1 MGTFHRKNKRGDTT
15 YYIDYRD
22 GRKRIQEAIGSDKK
36 LAEMVLQKRRVE
48 VAEGRHLNIKKELKV
63 KFEELV
69 TKYLE
74 LHANPNIK
82 RSWHSDVD
90 TIKVLK
96 RWFGGKYLYEIT
108 PGLIT
113 KFKNE
118 RREEVSPATTNR
130 GLACLKCMFNKAKEW
145 ELFAGDNPVIKVKLF
160 REDNKRLRFLEQE
173 EIDKLLINCSGHLR
187 PIVICALHTGMRK
200 GEILNLKW
208 RDCDFRRNIIYVT
221 ETKNGERREIPMD
234 EFLKKTFIAVP
245 KHKESPFI
253 FCNQEGKPYGDIKKS
268 FLTALKKSDII
279 LPLGAK
285 FHTLRHSF
293 ASHLVMSGVDLNTV
307 RELLGHKT
315 LDMTLRYSHLSPD
328 HKKRAV
334 DLLSQRIAKKPL
346 QNGDTVVTWEKVPEL
361 SIERSIDKSLIL
373 NTLH

>member
-1 MGTFHRKNKRGDTT
+1 MGIFHRKNKRGDTT

-48 VAEGRHLNIKKELKV
+48 VAEGRHLNIKKESKV

-108 PGLIT
+108 PGLVT

-173 EIDKLLINCSGHLR
+173 EIDKLLINCFGHLR

-279 LPLGAK
+279 K
-285 FHTLRHSF
+285 FHFHDLRHTF
-293 ASHLVMSGVDLNTV
+293 ASQMRMAGVGID
-307 RELLGHKT
+307 RIAEYLGHKS
-315 LDMTLRYSHLSPD
+315 LQMTQRYTHLSPD
-328 HKKRAV
+328 YRKNDFDA
-334 DLLSQRIAKKPL
+334 LCNRIAKKPL

-361 SIERSIDKSLIL
+361 SIERPIGKSLIL
-373 NTLH
+373 NTL